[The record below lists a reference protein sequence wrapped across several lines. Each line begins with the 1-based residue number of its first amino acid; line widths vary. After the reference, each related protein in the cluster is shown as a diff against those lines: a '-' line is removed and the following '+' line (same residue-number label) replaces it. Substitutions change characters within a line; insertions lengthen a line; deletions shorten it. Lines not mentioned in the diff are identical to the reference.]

1 MMGTLIIVNSQ
12 TMHSELKEAWRRWSY
27 SLRRTLW
34 TAYKRSE
41 HATVRLQM
49 VSLVGLAGHPLCF
62 LLWHRL
68 WPQEYDSAILRL
80 VAMLLSGICLFAGRF
95 SHRWQ
100 NFMLL
105 LLLSYQLSFF
115 FTFMF
120 LMNHAAPVSAET
132 LLVTLLALF
141 HFEMPL
147 ALVAYLIGTTAACAS
162 VALLGFG
169 DQLTSPAVLQQ
180 LPIHAFAIFALSA
193 VKLSRNA
200 LEQEKL
206 SGLESGLASVSHE
219 LRTPLISVDAN
230 VRGLLRAL
238 SGSSVG
244 FEERLYRAE
253 ALTRI
258 QFEVRHMNHMID
270 MFLLS
275 AKAVNRNL
283 GPREMVS
290 MEDAI
295 ESMLRRYP
303 FTSAA
308 QQGAVTVEVK
318 RDFAFA
324 GQSELS
330 VVILLNLLRN
340 AFKAIHRAGKGRVR
354 LVVDGAHDAPRLLF
368 IDTACGVAQH
378 HLPKIFRRFY
388 SFPSHQGTGIGLA
401 LCREIMQAWGASIRC
416 VSREHAYAIFILE
429 FPSSSNV
436 IR

>member
-1 MMGTLIIVNSQ
+1 MMGTLIIVNSK
-12 TMHSELKEAWRRWSY
+12 TMLSELKEASRRWSY
-27 SLRRTLW
+27 SLRRALRR
-34 TAYKRSE
+34 AFKQSE

-49 VSLVGLAGHPLCF
+49 VSLVGLIGHPLCF

-68 WPQEYDSAILRL
+68 WPQEYDSATLRVL
-80 VAMLLSGICLFAGRF
+80 AMLQSCICLFAGRF
-95 SHRWQ
+95 SRRWQ

-132 LLVTLLALF
+132 LLITLLALF

-147 ALVAYLIGTTAACAS
+147 ALTAYLIGTAAAGAG
-162 VALLGFG
+162 VALLGFA
-169 DQLTSPAVLQQ
+169 DQLTASSVLQQ
-180 LPIHAFAIFALSA
+180 LPIHAFAILALSA

-219 LRTPLISVDAN
+219 LRTPLISVEAN
-230 VRGLLRAL
+230 VRGLIRAL
-238 SGSSVG
+238 STQNLHVD
-244 FEERLYRAE
+244 ERLHRSD
-253 ALTRI
+253 ALARI

-275 AKAVNRNL
+275 ANAVNRNMR
-283 GPREMVS
+283 PREMIS

-295 ESMLRRYP
+295 ETMLRRYP
-303 FTSAA
+303 FASAA
-308 QQGAVTVEVK
+308 QQGAVTVQVK
-318 RDFAFA
+318 RDFDFA

-354 LVVDGAHDAPRLLF
+354 LVVDGAQAAPRLLF
-368 IDTACGVAQH
+368 IDTACGISQH

-388 SFPSHQGTGIGLA
+388 SYPPHQGTGIGLA
-401 LCREIMQAWGASIRC
+401 LCREIMQAWGANIRC
-416 VSREHAYAIFILE
+416 VSRENAYAIFVLE
-429 FPSSSNV
+429 FPAAPNI

>member
-1 MMGTLIIVNSQ
+1 
-12 TMHSELKEAWRRWSY
+12 MHSELKEAWRRWSY
-27 SLRRTLW
+27 SLRRALR
-34 TAYKRSE
+34 AVSKQSE

-49 VSLVGLAGHPLCF
+49 VSLVGLIGHPLCF

-95 SHRWQ
+95 SQRWQ
-100 NFMLL
+100 NFLLL

-115 FTFMF
+115 FTYMF

-132 LLVTLLALF
+132 LLVALLALF

-147 ALVAYLIGTTAACAS
+147 ALAAYVIGTVAAGVGAALCCS
-162 VALLGFG
+162 VA
-169 DQLTSPAVLQQ
+169 QLTAPGVLQQ
-180 LPIHAFAIFALSA
+180 LPIHAFAILALSA
-193 VKLSRNA
+193 VKLGRNA

-219 LRTPLISVDAN
+219 LRTPLISVEAN
-230 VRGLLRAL
+230 VRGLLRNLAANSL
-238 SGSSVG
+238 EL
-244 FEERLYRAE
+244 EERLYRSE
-253 ALTRI
+253 ALARI

-275 AKAVNRNL
+275 ANAVNRNMR
-283 GPREMVS
+283 PREMVS

-340 AFKAIHRAGKGRVR
+340 ALKAIHRAGKGRVR

-368 IDTACGVAQH
+368 IDTACGVSQH

-388 SFPSHQGTGIGLA
+388 SYPAHQGTGIGLA

-429 FPSSSNV
+429 FPGSANL